1 MPGSSIGAS
10 GRTRS
15 DRVFVCLHGI
25 GGAPADWSGVTG
37 RLARLGE
44 VVCLDVPGGSLES
57 ARGRVLA
64 DLADRHGQSVVL
76 VGHSRGG
83 VVALMAAA
91 RRPDLVDRLVLS
103 GGYVPP
109 SRAERSWLI
118 GTGSW
123 VKHRVRLAGRFV
135 RGGHLTARQANRRAS
150 LSGSLAAVL
159 EMASVGLRPG
169 SFDAL
174 VGAVRCPVLAICGQ
188 RDSHVPASWV
198 SAAARRYGWSLA
210 IIPAGTHFT
219 HLDHPD
225 SWADAVEEWM
235 T

>member
-1 MPGSSIGAS
+1 VQHKSKSSG
-10 GRTRS
+10 
-15 DRVFVCLHGI
+15 RVFVCLHGI
-25 GGAPADWSGVTG
+25 GGAPVDWSGVTG

-44 VVCLDVPGGSLES
+44 VVCVDVPGGSLGS
-57 ARGRVLA
+57 ARESVLA
-64 DLADRHGQSVVL
+64 ELADRDLRCAVL

-91 RRPDLVDRLVLS
+91 QRPDLVDRLVLS

-109 SRAERSWLI
+109 SRADRSWII

-123 VKHRVRLAGRFV
+123 VKHRVRLANRFV
-135 RGGHLTARQANRRAS
+135 RAGHLTARQADRPAS
-150 LSGSLAAVL
+150 LSQSFATVF

-174 VGAVRCPVLAICGQ
+174 VAAVRCPVLAICGQ

-210 IIPAGTHFT
+210 IIPAGTHFA

-225 SWADAVEEWM
+225 AWADAVEAWLPR
-235 T
+235 

>member
-1 MPGSSIGAS
+1 VEHKPHCS
-10 GRTRS
+10 G
-15 DRVFVCLHGI
+15 RVFVCLHGI
-25 GGAPADWSGVTG
+25 GGAPVDWSGVTG

-44 VVCLDVPGGSLES
+44 VVCVDVPGGSLES
-57 ARGRVLA
+57 ARERVLA
-64 DLADRHGQSVVL
+64 ELADRHARSAVV

-91 RRPDLVDRLVLS
+91 QRPDLVDRLVLS

-109 SRAERSWLI
+109 SRADRPWII

-123 VKHRVRLAGRFV
+123 VKHRVRLANRFV
-135 RGGHLTARQANRRAS
+135 RAGHLRARQADRPAS
-150 LSGSLAAVL
+150 LSRSFAAVF

-169 SFDAL
+169 EFDAL
-174 VGAVRCPVLAICGQ
+174 VGSVRCPVLAICGQ
-188 RDSHVPASWV
+188 RDSHVPASWA

-210 IIPAGTHFT
+210 IIPAGSHFA

-225 SWADAVEEWM
+225 AWADAVEEWLS
-235 T
+235 

>member
-1 MPGSSIGAS
+1 VEDKPKYS
-10 GRTRS
+10 G
-15 DRVFVCLHGI
+15 RVFVCLHGI
-25 GGAPADWSGVTG
+25 GGAPVDWSGVTG

-44 VVCLDVPGGSLES
+44 VVCVDVPGGSLQS
-57 ARGRVLA
+57 AREGVLA
-64 DLADRHGQSVVL
+64 QLVDCHGRTAVL

-91 RRPDLVDRLVLS
+91 QRPDLVNRLVLS

-109 SRAERSWLI
+109 SRADRSWII

-123 VKHRVRLAGRFV
+123 VKHRVRLANRFV
-135 RGGHLTARQANRRAS
+135 RAGHLTARQANRPAS
-150 LSGSLAAVL
+150 VSGSFAAVF

-174 VGAVRCPVLAICGQ
+174 VHSVRCPVLAICGQ
-188 RDSHVPASWV
+188 RDSHVPASWI

-210 IIPAGTHFT
+210 VIPAGTHFA

-225 SWADAVEEWM
+225 AWADAVEAWLF